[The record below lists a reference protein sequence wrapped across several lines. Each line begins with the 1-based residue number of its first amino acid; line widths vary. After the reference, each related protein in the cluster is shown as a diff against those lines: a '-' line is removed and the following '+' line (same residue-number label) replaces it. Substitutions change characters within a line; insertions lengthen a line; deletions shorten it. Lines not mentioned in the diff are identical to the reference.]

1 MLNKHISKTSNVGVQ
16 YFEPIKPMLK
26 GFKILNP
33 YKIILFFLLLISLNI
48 YAATPTTTQKT
59 TELAQINKQITQVKA
74 VIDKKT
80 GEQTKLNNDL
90 KQLELK
96 MNKIN
101 QRVYSIDKN
110 IRASEKELTSLSKQE
125 TTYQKQLDSQ
135 RTELAKQLRAL
146 YEMGDTSYWKMLL
159 SQRDPAQFSQTLMY
173 YHYLSDARDELIQ
186 QVIASIQALQDTKQK
201 IEKETAA
208 LRTLR
213 DNRLSEKQS
222 LQVEQKQ
229 RTVVVKSLR
238 KEISTQKQKL
248 TQLEV
253 NQKNLQNVINKLNQ
267 KSQFQVPSGVP
278 FSQLKGKLQM
288 PIKGTI
294 VQSFGK
300 IYEGRLPSNG
310 LFIRSAPGQTIHA
323 VASGE
328 VVFADWMRGYGLIII
343 VSHGTQYMTL
353 YAHCDTLLK
362 EVGDKVAPGDD
373 LGTTGNSGGFSNN
386 GLYFEMRYQGKP
398 INPATWIKK

>member
-1 MLNKHISKTSNVGVQ
+1 MLNKCIPKTSNVGVQ
-16 YFEPIKPMLK
+16 YFEPLKPTLK

-33 YKIILFFLLLISLNI
+33 YKIISFFLLLISLSAN
-48 YAATPTTTQKT
+48 ATTTTQKT
-59 TELAQINKQITQVKA
+59 TELAQLNQKITQVKA
-74 VIDKKT
+74 VIEKKT
-80 GEQTKLNNDL
+80 EQQTKLNSDL

-110 IRASEKELTSLSKQE
+110 IKTSEKALSTLEKQE
-125 TTYQKQLDSQ
+125 AEYQKQLDSQ

-146 YEMGDTSYWKMLL
+146 YEMGDTSYLKMLL
-159 SQRDPAQFSQTLMY
+159 SQRDPAQFSQTLIY
-173 YHYLSDARDELIQ
+173 YHYLTDARDELIQ
-186 QVIASIQALQDTKQK
+186 QVITSMQSLQETKQK
-201 IEKETAA
+201 IEKETTTLRA
-208 LRTLR
+208 LR
-213 DNRLSEKQS
+213 DSRLTEKKS
-222 LQVEQKQ
+222 LQSEQTQ
-229 RTVVVKSLR
+229 RTVVVKTLR
-238 KEISTQKQKL
+238 KEIITQKQKL

-253 NQKNLQNVINKLNQ
+253 NQKNLQNVINKLNE

-288 PIKGTI
+288 PIKGSL
-294 VQSFGK
+294 VQSYGK
-300 IYEGRLPSNG
+300 IYTGRLPSNG
-310 LFIRSAPGQTIHA
+310 LFIRGAPGQTIHA

-373 LGTTGNSGGFSNN
+373 LGTTGNSGGFSDN

-398 INPATWIKK
+398 INPAKWFKK